1 MQVERLGE
9 EHDLLG
15 FSCGNKSL
23 DDWLRIHALENQ
35 RRNLSRTFVLIDNGG
50 AVVGYYALSMGGVAK
65 DDLPRNLGRGLPGYQ
80 IGMVLLARLA
90 IDVRQQGE
98 GLGRD
103 LLVDAIV
110 HAAAAGQH
118 AAARFIAVD
127 PIDETARRFYSRFG
141 FKDIDGDQHGRMY
154 MRIDDALESFQKAR
168 NDD

>member
-9 EHDLLG
+9 EHDLTG

-23 DDWLRIHALENQ
+23 DDWLRVHALENQ
-35 RRNLSRTFVLIDNGG
+35 RRNLSRTFVLIDDGG
-50 AVVGYYALSMGGVAK
+50 VVVGYYALSMGGVAK
-65 DDLPRNLGRGLPGYQ
+65 DDLPRTLGRGLPGYQ

-90 IDVRQQGE
+90 IAARRQEE

-118 AAARFIAVD
+118 AAARSIAVD
-127 PIDETARRFYSRFG
+127 PIDETARRFYGRFG
-141 FKDIDGDQHGRMY
+141 FRNIDGDQHGRMY
-154 MRIDDALESFQKAR
+154 MRIDEALESFQQSR

>member
-1 MQVERLGE
+1 MQVERLSDR
-9 EHDLLG
+9 HDVG
-15 FSCGNKSL
+15 RFSCGNKSL

-35 RRNLSRTFVLIDNGG
+35 RRNLSRTFVLIDDGG

-65 DDLPRNLGRGLPGYQ
+65 DDLPRRLGRGLPRYQ

-90 IDVRQQGE
+90 IDAGHQAE

-103 LLVDAIV
+103 LLIDAIL

-118 AAARFIAVD
+118 AAARLIAVD
-127 PIDETARRFYSRFG
+127 PIDESARRFYGHFG
-141 FKDIDGDQHGRMY
+141 FTDIDGDQHGRMY
-154 MRIDDALESFQKAR
+154 IRIDEALASFEQAR